1 MRFLADVNIPQAII
15 NDLTESSHDVLDL
28 KKINLAAEDV
38 EVIKIAQE
46 EKRVILTLDKD
57 FVALT
62 QFPKHQVATIVI
74 RLKVQNPKNIWEH
87 LDELLA
93 GQRSEILESS
103 LTIVTSDTAESH
115 PF

>member
-1 MRFLADVNIPQAII
+1 
-15 NDLTESSHDVLDL
+15 
-28 KKINLAAEDV
+28 
-38 EVIKIAQE
+38 
-46 EKRVILTLDKD
+46 
-57 FVALT
+57 
-62 QFPKHQVATIVI
+62 
-74 RLKVQNPKNIWEH
+74 VQNPKNIWEH